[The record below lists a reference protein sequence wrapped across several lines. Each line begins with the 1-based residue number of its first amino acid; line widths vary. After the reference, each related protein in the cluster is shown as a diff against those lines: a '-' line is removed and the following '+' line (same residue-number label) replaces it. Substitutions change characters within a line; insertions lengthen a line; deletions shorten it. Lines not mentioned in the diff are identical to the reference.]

1 MTASQL
7 NPERDARAREFE
19 SLILNRLLS
28 VGQKTVADA
37 IGVSESTV
45 SRWKEGEIER
55 WCKVLA
61 LLELQ
66 VVPMSAQC
74 HPPSTSRRSRHWPS
88 LAFRPRRSGLVRW
101 GGTEMVRQRLTAE
114 DYAAMADA
122 AGELAEMGSS
132 EWRRRYNK
140 ALRDYYRALSVRGSV
155 AAESRLGK
163 HNTQEA

>member
-19 SLILNRLLS
+19 SLVLNRLLS

-61 LLELQ
+61 LLDLQ

-74 HPPSTSRRSRHWPS
+74 HPSEYIQALKT
-88 LAFRPRRSGLVRW
+88 
-101 GGTEMVRQRLTAE
+101 
-114 DYAAMADA
+114 
-122 AGELAEMGSS
+122 LAELG
-132 EWRRRYNK
+132 
-140 ALRDYYRALSVRGSV
+140 LQ
-155 AAESRLGK
+155 AEKKRPGPLGWD
-163 HNTQEA
+163 

>member
-55 WCKVLA
+55 
-61 LLELQ
+61 
-66 VVPMSAQC
+66 
-74 HPPSTSRRSRHWPS
+74 
-88 LAFRPRRSGLVRW
+88 GL
-101 GGTEMVRQRLTAE
+101 
-114 DYAAMADA
+114 
-122 AGELAEMGSS
+122 
-132 EWRRRYNK
+132 K
-140 ALRDYYRALSVRGSV
+140 ALRRAKWASWITSDCRNGY
-155 AAESRLGK
+155 GCG
-163 HNTQEA
+163 

>member
-1 MTASQL
+1 MK
-7 NPERDARAREFE
+7 PRARRKAREFE
-19 SLILNRLLS
+19 SLVLNRLLS

-74 HPPSTSRRSRHWPS
+74 HPFEYIQALKT
-88 LAFRPRRSGLVRW
+88 
-101 GGTEMVRQRLTAE
+101 
-114 DYAAMADA
+114 
-122 AGELAEMGSS
+122 LAELG
-132 EWRRRYNK
+132 
-140 ALRDYYRALSVRGSV
+140 LQ
-155 AAESRLGK
+155 AEKKRPGPLGWD
-163 HNTQEA
+163 

>member
-28 VGQKTVADA
+28 VGQKTVADT

-61 LLELQ
+61 LLAERLQ
-66 VVPMSAQC
+66 RIGYEAQL
-74 HPPSTSRRSRHWPS
+74 
-88 LAFRPRRSGLVRW
+88 LA
-101 GGTEMVRQRLTAE
+101 A
-114 DYAAMADA
+114 
-122 AGELAEMGSS
+122 
-132 EWRRRYNK
+132 N
-140 ALRDYYRALSVRGSV
+140 RAC
-155 AAESRLGK
+155 
-163 HNTQEA
+163 Q